1 MSTSQKYGLCDIT
14 EMLVISHNDFELD
27 IFGAYKSLI
36 VYEDLFSPSITAQL
50 SLEDA
55 EGILN
60 FLPIIG
66 QEKVKIKY
74 VTNGLTEVTELNMI
88 INKITNLKSDVG
100 TQTYSLELISDD
112 MVANF
117 EQRIS
122 EYFEGTGTEIAE
134 QCFSR
139 LSSTKPIELEPSND
153 KYDSEIGVII
163 PNMTPMRAIS
173 FLCEK
178 SFHDD
183 YKSSSYIFFETTK
196 KYVMK
201 PLEMLTQSEPKNE
214 FFLGAYKNVGPVDAG
229 GDDVVLSNVENKK
242 AISYSFIN
250 NFSVLDN
257 ITNGVYSSKVS
268 SIDILTRT
276 KKDHDHNMWEDNE
289 KYKYLNYDKDDK
301 SKTGPIFDVSGKGR
315 QYNPETRYIVPELEL
330 KVGRPKYNQEK
341 IFLQRLYYTN
351 LMTNNIKCEL
361 TVYGDSDLQVGDTI
375 DLVLPLFTRIEM
387 GEDWRDKYYSGKYL
401 ITGIRH
407 MLSGDQYTTALEV
420 VKDSFNDTLPSK
432 VPVLEGMVEE

>member
-1 MSTSQKYGLCDIT
+1 MAISQKYGLCDIS

-50 SLEDA
+50 TLEDA

-60 FLPIIG
+60 FVPIIG

-88 INKITNLKSDVG
+88 INKITNLESEVA
-100 TQTYSLELISDD
+100 TQTYSLELVSED
-112 MVANF
+112 MITNF

-139 LSSTKPIELEPSND
+139 LSSKKQLEMEPSDD
-153 KYDSEIGVII
+153 KYDNEIGII
-163 PNMTPMRAIS
+163 VPNMTPMRAIS
-173 FLCEK
+173 FMCEK
-178 SFHDD
+178 SFHDN

-201 PLEMLTQSEPKNE
+201 PMEMLTQSESKNE
-214 FFLGAYKNVGPVDAG
+214 FILGAYKNTG
-229 GDDVVLSNVENKK
+229 GEEKDVLDLNAENKK

-250 NFSVLDN
+250 NFSVIDN
-257 ITNGVYSSKVS
+257 IKNGVFSAKVS

-276 KKDHDHNMWEDNE
+276 KKDYLHSMWEDHLQF
-289 KYKYLNYDKDDK
+289 KYLNYDKEDK
-301 SKTGPIFDVSGKGR
+301 NTSGPIFDVSGKGK
-315 QYNPETRYIVPELEL
+315 QYDPSSIFLVPELEI
-330 KVGRPKYNQEK
+330 KSGRPMYNQEK
-341 IFLQRLYYTN
+341 IFLQRMYYTN
-351 LMTNNIKCEL
+351 LLTNNIKCEL
-361 TVYGDSDLQVGDTI
+361 SVYGDSDLQVGDTV
-375 DLVLPLFTRIEM
+375 DLVLPLFTRLDL
-387 GEDWRDKYYSGKYL
+387 GEDWKDKYYSGKYL

-407 MLSGDQYTTALEV
+407 ILSGDQYTTTLEV
-420 VKDSFNDTLPSK
+420 IKDSFNDTLPSE
-432 VPVLEGMVEE
+432 VPVVQGRAE